1 MSAISDR
8 YRTRAAGLN
17 ARVEAVPADKW
28 ENQSPCD
35 DWTARDVVRHVVD
48 TSGMFLGFVGKDAPG
63 GPPVDDDPVGA
74 WHAARDA
81 IQAALDDP
89 AVATTE
95 YDGFTGRATFEAGVD
110 RFLSAD
116 ALIHTWDLARA
127 TGLDEQL
134 DPDDVEASL
143 AAMEA
148 MEAEFGAMMRQSG
161 AFGAEVEA
169 PHDADHQTRLL
180 HFLGRKV

>member
-1 MSAISDR
+1 MSEIADR
-8 YRTRAAGLN
+8 YRKRAAGLN
-17 ARVEAVPADKW
+17 ARVEAVPADNW
-28 ENQSPCD
+28 GNQSPCE

-48 TSGMFLGFVGKDAPG
+48 TSAMFLGFIGKDAPS
-63 GPPVDDDPVGA
+63 GPSVDDDPVGA

-81 IQAALDDP
+81 IQAGLDDP
-89 AVATTE
+89 SIASKE
-95 YDGFTGRATFEAGVD
+95 YEGMMGPTNFEASVD

-127 TGLDEQL
+127 AGLDEQL
-134 DPDDVEASL
+134 DPEDVSASL

-148 MEAEFGAMMRQSG
+148 MEAEFGDMMRQSG
-161 AFGAEVEA
+161 AFGAEVDA
-169 PHDADHQTRLL
+169 PHDADEQTRLL